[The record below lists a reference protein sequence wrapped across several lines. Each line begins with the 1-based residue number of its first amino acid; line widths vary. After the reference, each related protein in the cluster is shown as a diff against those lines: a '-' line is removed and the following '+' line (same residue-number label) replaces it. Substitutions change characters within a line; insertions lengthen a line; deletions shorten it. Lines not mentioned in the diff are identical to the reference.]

1 MGLEWEY
8 TVEQGKESLKTSG
21 PLHEAI
27 SVLVSLAGTCSVG
40 LGDDCHRQGRWSE
53 V

>member
-27 SVLVSLAGTCSVG
+27 SVLVSLAGNVLWGAWGQLSQTGELV
-40 LGDDCHRQGRWSE
+40 
-53 V
+53 